1 MTFARSARN
10 KLRRIRSARAPC
22 ARFEFPGRRCC
33 SASPVEPPGRRHKPG
48 THQSAFMYASTLL
61 IFRLSRLLKLPPPQ
75 PSSARGCAG
84 QRPDSAKHEHTTHAG
99 LYVPSNMICW
109 VEQPPSENLASNA
122 RCCAAKRRASL
133 SSETPS
139 CGRCRGAAR
148 LIQNCQSRLQPKAAS
163 FMSQRQQSQSSCVSA
178 ADNRIICKQSARG
191 SRCSFQVFSGFS
203 PPGARTICSSCF
215 LQAEAKRE
223 VMVPV
228 AELDKTN

>member
-1 MTFARSARN
+1 MRPSQRCCFVMTFARSSRN
-10 KLRRIRSARAPC
+10 KLHRIRRARAPC

-84 QRPDSAKHEHTTHAG
+84 QRPDSAKHERTAHAG
-99 LYVPSNMICW
+99 LYLPSNMIRW
-109 VEQPPSENLASNA
+109 VQQPPSENLASNA

-139 CGRCRGAAR
+139 CGRCRGAAADK
-148 LIQNCQSRLQPKAAS
+148 NCQVSCSQKATISNELRFSR
-163 FMSQRQQSQSSCVSA
+163 R
-178 ADNRIICKQSARG
+178 
-191 SRCSFQVFSGFS
+191 
-203 PPGARTICSSCF
+203 
-215 LQAEAKRE
+215 
-223 VMVPV
+223 
-228 AELDKTN
+228 